1 MTDAVQ
7 RLVVRDGLT
16 AVTVARTAAEAG
28 VSVGLVQHYFT
39 AKDEMLLATFTR
51 VNGRFTARV
60 DEVVNRGEAEGRTIA
75 EMLRQALA
83 ELMPLDGDRRAEF
96 LVRLAFAGQAAHNAD
111 LAAVRRETL
120 VGIRSRVAQA
130 IRNGTVCGEVAQ
142 GIDAADQA
150 LRIVAFAEGLALHMH
165 IDPDGTPEPAMLAAL
180 DNQIARV
187 FTGTCRRGE
196 LGRRSAPEFGEV
208 HPIAGVRGEGP
219 PGTYDGACSPG
230 AACE

>member
-1 MTDAVQ
+1 MPRVADHVARHGQITDAVQ
-7 RLVVRDGLT
+7 RLIVRHGLT

-28 VSVGLVQHYFT
+28 MSVGLVQHYFT

-60 DEVVNRGEAEGRTIA
+60 DQLVNRGEAEGRTIA

-83 ELMPLDGDRRAEF
+83 ELMPLDDARRAEF
-96 LVRLAFAGQAAHNAD
+96 LVRLAFADQAAHNPR
-111 LAAVRRETL
+111 LAAVQKETL

-150 LRIVAFAEGLALHMH
+150 LQIIAFTEGLALHTH
-165 IDPDGTPEPAMLAAL
+165 IDPDGTPKPALLAAL
-180 DNQIARV
+180 DDQLGRV
-187 FTGTCRRGE
+187 FTGTCRHAR
-196 LGRRSAPEFGEV
+196 LG
-208 HPIAGVRGEGP
+208 
-219 PGTYDGACSPG
+219 
-230 AACE
+230 